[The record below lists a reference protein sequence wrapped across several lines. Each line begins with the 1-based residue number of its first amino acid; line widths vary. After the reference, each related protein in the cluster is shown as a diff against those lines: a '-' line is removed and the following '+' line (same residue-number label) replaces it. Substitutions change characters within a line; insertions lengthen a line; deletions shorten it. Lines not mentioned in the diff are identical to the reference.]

1 MLRFRSLKC
10 LVTRL
15 RSGRFRKDALPTRWS
30 RLILNLYRLRL
41 LRRYWIRK
49 EHDLWR
55 TVNAS
60 ASASKALITACSF
73 LIQYRRN
80 NLRRY
85 RFKMRRLHRVGSAS
99 FRKRPDRSRVT
110 KHFSKRNLGMNDGR
124 EIFRFHIHDAATTPV
139 QIAHEIALILL
150 RGHALHLHD
159 RFEKDGVC
167 LLERVLHRENSSKL
181 KRQFV

>member
-1 MLRFRSLKC
+1 MPRFRLLKC

-49 EHDLWR
+49 EHAVIKAFEADADAL
-55 TVNAS
+55 TVRHKS
-60 ASASKALITACSF
+60 CSF

-110 KHFSKRNLGMNDGR
+110 KHFSERNLSMNDGR

-159 RFEKDGVC
+159 RFEKD
-167 LLERVLHRENSSKL
+167 
-181 KRQFV
+181 